1 MLDTAR
7 SRIWEA
13 MRIGPQ
19 WLLRDTED
27 PLLDEMTKKR
37 LAPAPVRETP
47 AEASASVRTPA
58 SASPASRVV
67 PPRTPVTHRAPRAGA
82 AQHPVAGGSATRTAE
97 NVIPI
102 VSMPEATV
110 EAAKTADWETLRGL
124 ADACRVCPMGS
135 TRQHMV
141 FAEEGREAR
150 FVIVGEAPGGEEDFQ
165 GIPFVGKSGQ
175 LLTAMLNVLGIE
187 RRKDVTILNVL
198 KCRPPGNRNP
208 KPDEVAACSVFL
220 RRQLEILQPDVLF
233 LMGRFA
239 VTSLLNLP
247 PDSSIGRTRG
257 TIYQVRVGAK
267 MVPAVTTYHPSYL
280 LRRPEEKAK
289 AWEDLVLLK
298 QTLARAGI
306 TFGKKDD

>member
-1 MLDTAR
+1 
-7 SRIWEA
+7 
-13 MRIGPQ
+13 
-19 WLLRDTED
+19 
-27 PLLDEMTKKR
+27 
-37 LAPAPVRETP
+37 
-47 AEASASVRTPA
+47 
-58 SASPASRVV
+58 
-67 PPRTPVTHRAPRAGA
+67 
-82 AQHPVAGGSATRTAE
+82 
-97 NVIPI
+97 
-102 VSMPEATV
+102 MPEETAL
-110 EAAKTADWETLRGL
+110 AARTADWETLRSL

-141 FAEEGREAR
+141 FAEEGQEAR

-247 PDSSIGRTRG
+247 PESSIGRTRG
-257 TIYQVRVGAK
+257 TIYEVRVGAK

-306 TFGKKDD
+306 VFGGKED